1 VGNYLLAVPNES
13 QAVTRQQIEHM
24 LKSTEQLCNDS
35 PNEKRKRITEM
46 ELNTASCFLKSPS
59 MDKKLWALSLINDKI
74 RLLGM
79 GEKEAGVELIAFLDW
94 LENCRI
100 Y

>member
-1 VGNYLLAVPNES
+1 MLAVPNDS
-13 QAVTRQQIEHM
+13 QSVSRQQIEHI
-24 LKSTEQLCNDS
+24 LKCTEQLCSDS

-46 ELNTASCFLKSPS
+46 ELHTASCFLKSPS

-79 GEKEAGVELIAFLDW
+79 GDKYAGVDLTTFLDW
-94 LENCRI
+94 L
-100 Y
+100 